1 MGQTQASGNGNG
13 SLFYGLH
20 EAIPD
25 GGKIVFTLSRP
36 EEGRLTASV
45 VPEFTANGKPKELGL
60 PPFTAA
66 GTVEEFEIEFLGR
79 LMEFAKAQKGFVD
92 NLPAVVAA
100 MEGKTPKE
108 SRKKDAPKPGPE
120 KADRTKGKP
129 DKGRAGALATADVAS
144 DEFQLAL
151 REANQ
156 PTLETAMDTCLHVL
170 GLRIV
175 ALERVYAHHRANV
188 ADFNKSRDE
197 RNAAE
202 DAMEEAAKALESLTG
217 KDVFELGL
225 DPAQASMLEGGAAAK
240 EGK

>member
-1 MGQTQASGNGNG
+1 
-13 SLFYGLH
+13 
-20 EAIPD
+20 
-25 GGKIVFTLSRP
+25 VFTLTRP

-175 ALERVYAHHRANV
+175 ARELAEVSGGDAAKLLRPALERVYAHHRANV